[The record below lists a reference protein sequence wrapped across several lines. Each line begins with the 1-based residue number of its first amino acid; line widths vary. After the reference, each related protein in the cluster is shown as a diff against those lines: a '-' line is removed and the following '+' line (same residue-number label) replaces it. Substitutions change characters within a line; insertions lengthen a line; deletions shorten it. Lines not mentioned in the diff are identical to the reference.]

1 MLKEG
6 HLCYILY
13 NVKDVV
19 AEEGHAHCIDN
30 QRYMVDSIV
39 KVKNNREG
47 GVWGVGRE
55 EEGLRLVVSHFCEG
69 GQ

>member
-1 MLKEG
+1 M
-6 HLCYILY
+6 
-13 NVKDVV
+13 

-55 EEGLRLVVSHFCEG
+55 GEGWRLVVSHFCEG